1 MGDVIATPVRWQ
13 SLLQLSIA
21 DRQPRGIH
29 LLNARDSL
37 GGLPGLIDCI
47 LAGYRPGKG
56 DHAVGCRNVH
66 VAIGRS
72 RRNLRLHGSRDLT
85 V

>member
-29 LLNARDSL
+29 MLDARDPL
-37 GGLPGLIDCI
+37 GGLPGFIDVV
-47 LAGYRPGKG
+47 LA
-56 DHAVGCRNVH
+56 V
-66 VAIGRS
+66 
-72 RRNLRLHGSRDLT
+72 
-85 V
+85 